1 VEQLMRRDPKTRRS
15 TTRAGLTLI
24 EVMIALTILAVGL
37 LTLATMQLEA
47 LRGGRSGASD
57 TFATTLAQDQM
68 EELQRMSWT
77 NTHLAATGDWVTAET
92 ETHPVN
98 GQTYLVDWRVDDLV
112 ADWTRSI
119 DVRVRWDGPRR
130 PNRSRILSSIRY
142 NREDL

>member
-1 VEQLMRRDPKTRRS
+1 MRRTLETTRGKA
-15 TTRAGLTLI
+15 RAGLTLI

-57 TFATTLAQDQM
+57 TYATTLAQDRM
-68 EELQRMSWT
+68 ETLQRISWI
-77 NTHLAATGDWVTAET
+77 HADLAATGNWVAAQT

-98 GQTYLVDWRVDDLV
+98 GQTYQVDWRVTDLV
-112 ADWTRSI
+112 ANWTRSI
-119 DVRVRWDGPRR
+119 DVRVIWDGPKR
-130 PNRSRILSSIRY
+130 PNRSRIVSSIRY

>member
-1 VEQLMRRDPKTRRS
+1 MRRDPKTKRS

-47 LRGGRSGASD
+47 LRGGRSGAAD

-77 NTHLAATGDWVTAET
+77 NTDLAATGNWVTAQT

-98 GQTYLVDWRVDDLV
+98 GQTYLLDWRVDDLV

>member
-1 VEQLMRRDPKTRRS
+1 MRRDPKTRRS

-68 EELQRMSWT
+68 EELQRISWT
-77 NTHLAATGDWVTAET
+77 NAALAATGNWVTAQT
-92 ETHPVN
+92 RTHPVN
-98 GQTYLVDWRVDDLV
+98 GQTYLVDWRVDDLI
-112 ADWTRSI
+112 ANWTRSI

>member
-1 VEQLMRRDPKTRRS
+1 MRGTPKT
-15 TTRAGLTLI
+15 TYDKAGAGLTLI

-57 TFATTLAQDQM
+57 TFATALAQDKM
-68 EELQRMSWT
+68 EELQRMSWASAD
-77 NTHLAATGDWVTAET
+77 LAATGNWVTAQT

-98 GQTYLVDWRVDDLV
+98 GQTYLVDWKVDDVV

-130 PNRSRILSSIRY
+130 SNRSRILSSIRY
-142 NREDL
+142 NREAL

>member
-1 VEQLMRRDPKTRRS
+1 MRRTPKTTS
-15 TTRAGLTLI
+15 VKARAGLTLI

-57 TFATTLAQDQM
+57 TFATALAQDKM
-68 EELQRMSWT
+68 EELQRMSWA
-77 NTHLAATGDWVTAET
+77 NADLAATGNWVTEET

-98 GQTYLVDWRVDDLV
+98 GQTYLVDWRVTDLV

-119 DVRVRWDGPRR
+119 DVRVKWDGPRR